1 MLLGGECRG
10 HGIIKA
16 PEMNM
21 IRRIRPWTI
30 VFLTAAILA
39 VRTSGQVKGRELTH
53 DVTVNAVT
61 LAVTVQDRS
70 GRYVGDLTQR
80 DFSINENDK
89 TMAITYFQHSFEAPL
104 SLTVLLD
111 VSGSMALLD
120 RLRECREALRLL
132 AADLLSPRDE
142 ISLLLFADGEVEVA
156 VPFSTDKSTFLKVLD
171 EAEAYGQT
179 ALNDAVAVSPEFADK
194 GRNEKR
200 ALLLLTDGVEND
212 SLISPDRALEI
223 ARRLDVPI
231 FTIGYKIPLSER
243 ILRKYKRSKD
253 LTGTGIIE
261 TLNKFSEA
269 TGGRTFFPTASGE
282 LQTAVRAI
290 HKEFGHQYILGYTS
304 YQDSLDEYRKIT
316 VVTSNKKYRVRTRK
330 GY

>member
-1 MLLGGECRG
+1 MLVLQ
-10 HGIIKA
+10 
-16 PEMNM
+16 
-21 IRRIRPWTI
+21 RIRPWTV
-30 VFLTAAILA
+30 VFLAAAILA
-39 VRTSGQVKGRELTH
+39 VRTSAQVKGKEITH

-70 GRYVGDLTQR
+70 GRYVDDLTLR
-80 DFSINENDK
+80 DFSILENNRK
-89 TMAITYFQHSFEAPL
+89 MGITYFQHSFEAPL

-111 VSGSMALLD
+111 VSGSMALQD
-120 RLRECREALRLL
+120 RLRECREALRFL
-132 AADLLSPRDE
+132 ASDLLNPRDE

-156 VPFSTDKSTFLKVLD
+156 APFSTDKSDFLKVLAA
-171 EAEAYGQT
+171 AEAYGQT

-223 ARRLDVPI
+223 ARRVDVPI
-231 FTIGYKIPLSER
+231 FILGYKIPLSEL
-243 ILRKYKRSKD
+243 ILQKYKRSNA
-253 LTGTGIIE
+253 LTRTGIIE

-269 TGGRTFFPTASGE
+269 TGGRAFFPTVEGE

-304 YQDSLDEYRKIT
+304 YQDSPDEYRKIT
-316 VVTSNKKYRVRTRK
+316 VVTSNKRHRVRTRK

>member
-1 MLLGGECRG
+1 
-10 HGIIKA
+10 
-16 PEMNM
+16 MN
-21 IRRIRPWTI
+21 RRFRPWTF

-39 VRTSGQVKGRELTH
+39 VRTSAQVKGKEITH

-70 GRYVGDLTQR
+70 GRYIDGLTQG
-80 DFSINENDK
+80 DFSILENNRK
-89 TMAITYFQHSFEAPL
+89 MGITYFQHSFEAPL

-111 VSGSMALLD
+111 VSGSMVLQD
-120 RLRECREALRLL
+120 RLPECREALRLL

-142 ISLLLFADGEVEVA
+142 ISLLVFADGEVEVA
-156 VPFSTDKSTFLKVLD
+156 APFSTEKSAFLKVLA

-231 FTIGYKIPLSER
+231 FILGYKIPLSEQ
-243 ILRKYKRSKD
+243 ILRRYKRAKD

-269 TGGRTFFPTASGE
+269 TGGRAFFPTASGE
-282 LQTAVRAI
+282 LQAAVRAI

-304 YQDSLDEYRKIT
+304 YQDSQDEYRKIT
-316 VVTSNKKYRVRTRK
+316 VVTSNKSHRVRTRR